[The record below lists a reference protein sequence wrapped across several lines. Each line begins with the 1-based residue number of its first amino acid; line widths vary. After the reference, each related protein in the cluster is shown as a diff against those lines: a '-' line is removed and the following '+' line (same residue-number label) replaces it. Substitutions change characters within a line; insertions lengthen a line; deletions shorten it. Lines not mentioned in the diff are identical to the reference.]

1 MNPSFQ
7 DLLSDSSLLIDKS
20 SFSCNL
26 QLETFSTNFLQ
37 NNNNN
42 NTATTKVHTNNNIA
56 LNNSAFN

>member
-42 NTATTKVHTNNNIA
+42 TATTKVNTNNNIA